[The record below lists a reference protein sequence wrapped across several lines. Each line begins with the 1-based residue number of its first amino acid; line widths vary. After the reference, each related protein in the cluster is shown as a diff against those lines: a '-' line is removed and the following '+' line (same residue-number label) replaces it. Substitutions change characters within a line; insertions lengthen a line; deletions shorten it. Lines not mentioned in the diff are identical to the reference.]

1 MARMSIFSPYYI
13 LLRRTF
19 TPALLFLRP
28 GVASARVSERGA
40 SRGIHSP
47 GLAGAKP

>member
-1 MARMSIFSPYYI
+1 MLSRKQKKKDYSFI
-13 LLRRTF
+13 LF

-28 GVASARVSERGA
+28 GVASARVFEHGA
-40 SRGIHSP
+40 LRGIHSP